1 MSILCISDIHLSES
15 RPAVTELFF
24 TFLKREARRAE
35 ALYILGDLFDAWIGD
50 DDCSQL
56 ANDVKNNLSALTDAG
71 TKLFLQHGNRDF
83 LIGQK
88 FLSYI
93 KASLL
98 DDYHVLDYGNIR
110 ILLTHGDLLCTD
122 DVHYQRFRTKVR
134 KPFNRWCLLRLPL
147 FLRQRLADSWRS
159 QSMYA
164 NAKKSLDIMDVNLG
178 AVVSVME
185 NNDASILVHGHTHI
199 PGRHRVDDSGK
210 ERIVLGEWNSYGSVL
225 SLCEASWTL
234 SEVTL

>member
-15 RPAVTELFF
+15 RPAVTKLFF
-24 TFLKREARRAE
+24 TFLKREARGAD

-50 DDCSQL
+50 DDRSQL

-98 DDYHVLDYGNIR
+98 DDYHILEYDNIR
-110 ILLTHGDLLCTD
+110 LLLTHGDLLCTD
-122 DVHYQRFRTKVR
+122 DVHYQRFRKKVR
-134 KPFNRWCLLRLPL
+134 KPFSRWCILSLPL
-147 FLRQRLADSWRS
+147 FLRQRLADYLRR

-164 NAKKSLDIMDVNLG
+164 NTKKSADLMDVNSG

-185 NNDASILVHGHTHI
+185 YCDVTVLVHGHTHR

-210 ERIVLGEWNSYGSVL
+210 ERIVLGEWNSCGSVL
-225 SLCEASWTL
+225 CLSEASWML
-234 SEVTL
+234 REVTH

>member
-15 RPAVTELFF
+15 RPAVTKLFF
-24 TFLKREARRAE
+24 TFLKREARGAD

-50 DDCSQL
+50 DDRSQL

-98 DDYHVLDYGNIR
+98 DDYHILEYDRVRL
-110 ILLTHGDLLCTD
+110 LLTHGDLLCTD
-122 DVHYQRFRTKVR
+122 DVHYQRFRKKVR
-134 KPFNRWCLLRLPL
+134 NPFSRWCILSLPL
-147 FLRQRLADSWRS
+147 FLRQRLADSWRR
-159 QSMYA
+159 QSMDA
-164 NAKKSLDIMDVNLG
+164 NTKKAADLMDVNSG
-178 AVVSVME
+178 AVVSVM
-185 NNDASILVHGHTHI
+185 NYCDVTVLVHGHTHR

-210 ERIVLGEWNSYGSVL
+210 ERIVLGEWNSCGSVL
-225 SLCEASWTL
+225 CLSEASWTL
-234 SEVTL
+234 CEVTH

>member
-1 MSILCISDIHLSES
+1 MSILFISDIHLSES

-24 TFLKREARRAE
+24 RFLKREARGAD

-56 ANDVKNNLSALTDAG
+56 AENVKNNLSSLTDAG

-98 DDYHVLDYGNIR
+98 DDYHILEYDTVR
-110 ILLTHGDLLCTD
+110 VLLTHGDLLCTD

-147 FLRQRLADSWRS
+147 FLRQRLADSWRR
-159 QSMYA
+159 QSIYA
-164 NAKKSLDIMDVNLG
+164 NAKKSADLMDVNSG

-185 NNDASILVHGHTHI
+185 YYDTTVLVHGHTHR